1 MAKSYTRIPLD
12 VKPEISDEIDRAI
25 TKLTLK
31 PGERQ
36 SRTAFIVQAVGEKLA
51 RLKAEE
57 VDTMVE
63 SASAARP
70 Q

>member
-1 MAKSYTRIPLD
+1 MSFG
-12 VKPEISDEIDRAI
+12 IDRAI

-36 SRTAFIVQAVGEKLA
+36 SRTAFIVQAVGEKHT

-57 VDTMVE
+57 VDTMAE

>member
-1 MAKSYTRIPLD
+1 MSFG
-12 VKPEISDEIDRAI
+12 IDRAI

-31 PGERQ
+31 PGKRQ
-36 SRTAFIVQAVGEKLA
+36 SRTAFIVQAVGEKHT

-57 VDTMVE
+57 ADMTAVP
-63 SASAARP
+63 ASAARP

>member
-1 MAKSYTRIPLD
+1 MSFG
-12 VKPEISDEIDRAI
+12 IDRAI

-51 RLKAEE
+51 
-57 VDTMVE
+57 
-63 SASAARP
+63 ASKPKTRCQIQERPAPAPAAATVP
-70 Q
+70 TQA

>member
-1 MAKSYTRIPLD
+1 MSFG
-12 VKPEISDEIDRAI
+12 IDRAI
-25 TKLTLK
+25 AKLTLK

-36 SRTAFIVQAVGEKLA
+36 GRTAFIVQAVAEKHT

-57 VDTMVE
+57 VDTMAE